1 MVSQRKPF
9 IAIAPYWVWL
19 LPLIPLGFA
28 LALYFGEL
36 QTPTFL
42 FINRYTQLLP
52 DTLWTWFTF
61 LGNGWGIFA
70 LCFPLLLLAPRLLC
84 AGLLASTVGGIFSQ
98 ILKPLLALPRP
109 ASVLALEDFYRV
121 GEPLLHRAM
130 PSGHTLTAFSVAA
143 GIYFAANHTKRGSI
157 WWIFI
162 LAGLSGI
169 SRNALGAHWF
179 TDVLAGCAVGLWSGM
194 LGAALVQ
201 YIPEG
206 QLSPNKIIPR
216 LLALGGLGTIYVL
229 LTQTLDST
237 LNQPLQY
244 ACALLVGITFALFV
258 RAQLQNKIP

>member
-1 MVSQRKPF
+1 MVQRKPF
-9 IAIAPYWVWL
+9 LSIAPSWVWL
-19 LPLIPLGFA
+19 LPLLPLGFA
-28 LALYFGEL
+28 IALYFGEL

-42 FINRYTQLLP
+42 LINRYTQLLP

-84 AGLLASTVGGIFSQ
+84 AGLIASTIGGIISQ
-98 ILKPLLALPRP
+98 ILKRLLDLPRP
-109 ASVLALEDFYRV
+109 SSILALEDFYRV

-143 GIYFAANHTKRGSI
+143 GIYFAANQTKRGSI

-162 LAGLSGI
+162 LASLSGI

-179 TDVLAGCAVGLWSGM
+179 TDVLAGCAIGLWSGL
-194 LGAALVQ
+194 LGAVIAQ

-206 QLSPNKIIPR
+206 QLSPNKLLPR
-216 LLALGGLGTIYVL
+216 LLALGGLASIYVL
-229 LTQTLDST
+229 LSQTLDSE
-237 LNQPLQY
+237 LNQSLQY
-244 ACALLVGITFALFV
+244 ACALLVGITFAFFV
-258 RAQLQNKIP
+258 KAQLPTKAP